1 MAWGATCTSTQTGNW
16 NVAANWTG
24 CVGGNGPAPNTPGS
38 NDTAI
43 IANGHTITAN
53 VALTVG
59 AVIVNTGGTLSIG
72 GGGGTNFTVNG
83 TTTVNG
89 TLAHATTSGNETYI
103 GLVTIG
109 SGGSWIN
116 TANESISF
124 RGGLTHNGSSFTA
137 GTGTY
142 TFNTNAQSIGG
153 ASALTIPN
161 VTVTGVTL
169 TNTGTLTV
177 LTALS
182 GTGALTNAAGTTLN
196 LGGTSG
202 ITTLNASASGN
213 TVNYTGAAQTVKATS
228 YYNLALSGS
237 GTKTL
242 TGVSAVNGDLTLSGT
257 VTATTAANF
266 TIGGD
271 LTVGSGTTF
280 TSANF
285 TNLVS
290 GSTSVSGTLAHSG
303 GAAKTYVGA
312 VTVNS
317 GGSWTNAGNAPVTLR
332 GGLTHDGSTFTAG
345 TGTYTFNTNAQS
357 IGGASALTIP
367 NVTVTGVTLTN
378 TGTLTVSTAL
388 SGTGGLTNGANAT
401 LNLGGTS
408 AITTLTAGAAGNTV
422 NYTQAGAQTVKA
434 TTYHHLG
441 LSGSGTKTMTG
452 LSTNNGNLTLSGTA
466 AATSTATLSVGGN
479 LSVGAGSGFT
489 SGNTT
494 FSVAG
499 TTSVSGTLAHSV
511 SGSKT
516 YVGAV
521 TINAGGAWTNTGGSP
536 VTLRGGLTHNG
547 GTFTAG
553 TGTYTFDTNAQT
565 IGGSSALTIANVT
578 VTGVV
583 LTNTGTL
590 TVSTALSGTG
600 GLANDVNATLSLG
613 GTSAISALTAA
624 AAGNTVN
631 YTLAGAQTVR
641 ATTYHNLGISGSG
654 VKTLAGDATVAG
666 TLTLSGPTLAVGGN
680 TLTLNGPAI
689 AGTPANLTTT
699 SASSLVFGG
708 SASGVALPG
717 SVTALNNLTLNNAN
731 GLSLASSPVVSGT
744 LSLSSGVI
752 TTGSNSLT
760 LASSCPASSSRA
772 NGHVNGNLVLTVPT
786 GNPTCTFHVGDAI
799 GYAPVTLAFS
809 AVTGSGRVA
818 VRADAGDH
826 PDTTS
831 GTSGVQESKS
841 ANHYWTVANGSPALA
856 FSSYAITLQFCA
868 TSSCSAS
875 ELDSGA
881 NPANFL
887 VARKSS
893 GSWSL
898 AGAGNVTSNSV
909 QLSGIAAA
917 DGFGEFAAG
926 EANQCFTDGFTG
938 ANGASPGAN
947 WTVGSASGS
956 FGSPV
961 IQGNRLR
968 LTSATT
974 NVSSWATLLRPFPA
988 AGNKVTIE
996 FDHYAYGGTGG
1007 DGIAVVL
1014 SDAAVAPVVGAY
1026 GGSLG
1031 YAQKSNPGSDCT
1043 TAGGCPGFAG
1053 GWLGVGIDEYGN
1065 YSAAAEG
1072 RFGGTAGLVPDGVA
1086 IRGSGS
1092 GVSGYRYL
1100 RGTGTLTPSV
1110 DGSFSP
1116 AHRYRIIVD
1125 HTNGINAYTSVER
1138 NTGSGYVALIAPF
1151 DAKDPGYSQSQIPSR
1166 FIMSL
1171 VGSTG
1176 TTSNIHEIDNL
1187 SVCTVQALVAP
1198 TLHHI
1203 RIEHGGSACTGAGGT
1218 DVTIKACADA
1228 NCTALYGGSVTVN
1241 LTPNASGSLT
1251 WTPTEPVTFTGG
1263 SITLTLASTNT
1274 GTITLAGGAT
1284 SPTAANPTRCFNGTN
1299 ETCSLTFSTCTFDA
1313 VEVGAAAATP
1323 IYTKL
1328 ANTAFKLDVVRR
1340 SSSLSVT
1347 NIQLVDARSGT
1358 CSTFTPLTGA
1368 TITPTAFSASPQT
1381 VNFNYPN
1388 AAANVRVRITN
1399 SSGGV
1404 SCSNDN
1410 FAIRPEAFALTSTAS
1425 NGPGVVLRAGS
1436 DPFSITATAVYGST
1450 TTSGYV
1456 GSPRL
1461 NAALLTTTLPN
1472 LGNLSATTF
1481 SPTPNPGEY
1490 TAPSMKYDEVGNF
1503 RLSANAVYDDSFA
1516 AVDSVKGDCNP
1527 GFSNSLSNGRYSCQ
1541 FGSVAAGPFG
1551 RFVPHQFAVVA
1562 TAANAC
1568 TAGGYTY
1575 MGQVFNL
1582 SALAL
1587 VEARNAAGAVTKNYA
1602 DDYAVKGA
1610 VVFGAENND
1619 NGIDLGSALAFVGT
1633 GSWQQGVY
1641 TLGANG
1647 VIYTRPSLPAG
1658 PLDQLT
1664 IGLTVNDSEVNTNPR
1679 VSGADMN
1686 PAVAGGIANTHKALN
1701 PSPMR
1706 MRMLYG
1712 RLRLLNAYG
1721 SERLA
1726 LPLVWETQYWDGQMF
1741 IRNSQDNCT
1750 SLSAAN
1756 IALSNYQSPP
1766 KPGGTTLS
1774 SSNLSSVTVGAI
1786 NAGRGTIT
1794 LAPTQPAIGSVDL
1807 VANLGRRDLP
1817 GPPVP
1822 PNCPDLSYGA
1832 STSAGLA
1839 YLSGQWCGA
1848 ANDRDPTARA
1858 SFGVYKSPLIYRR
1871 ENY

>member
-1 MAWGATCTSTQTGNW
+1 MTGTWANCDGTTPQPGDTVVINAGTVTLNTSATISGL
-16 NVAANWTG
+16 
-24 CVGGNGPAPNTPGS
+24 
-38 NDTAI
+38 
-43 IANGHTITAN
+43 TIN
-53 VALTVG
+53 
-59 AVIVNTGGTLSIG
+59 GGTLAFGNS
-72 GGGGTNFTVNG
+72 TTARTLTVNG
-83 TTTVNG
+83 NILVASGGSLTVNNNTVTHTLNVAGNVTNNG
-89 TLAHATTSGNETYI
+89 TFDLARDANSVCQANFTSSGTQIIDGSSSGTTDFNTLTTSGNLTINKSGAAVTQTGTLSVSGDLVLQAGTLNLNNTVSI
-103 GLVTIG
+103 GGTSSISGTLGIASTTGTKTFVG
-109 SGGSWIN
+109 AVAVNAGGSWN
-116 TANESISF
+116 NSSNES
-124 RGGLTHNGSSFTA
+124 
-137 GTGTY
+137 
-142 TFNTNAQSIGG
+142 
-153 ASALTIPN
+153 
-161 VTVTGVTL
+161 
-169 TNTGTLTV
+169 
-177 LTALS
+177 
-182 GTGALTNAAGTTLN
+182 
-196 LGGTSG
+196 
-202 ITTLNASASGN
+202 
-213 TVNYTGAAQTVKATS
+213 
-228 YYNLALSGS
+228 
-237 GTKTL
+237 
-242 TGVSAVNGDLTLSGT
+242 
-257 VTATTAANF
+257 
-266 TIGGD
+266 
-271 LTVGSGTTF
+271 
-280 TSANF
+280 
-285 TNLVS
+285 
-290 GSTSVSGTLAHSG
+290 
-303 GAAKTYVGA
+303 
-312 VTVNS
+312 
-317 GGSWTNAGNAPVTLR
+317 VTLR

-345 TGTYTFNTNAQS
+345 TGTYTFDTNAQS
-357 IGGASALTIP
+357 IGGTSALTIP

-388 SGTGGLTNGANAT
+388 SGTGGLTNGTNAT

-408 AITTLTAGAAGNTV
+408 AITTLTANAAGNTV
-422 NYTQAGAQTVKA
+422 NYTQGGAQTVKA
-434 TTYHHLG
+434 TAYHHLG

-452 LSTNNGNLTLSGTA
+452 LSTINGNLTLSGTA
-466 AATSTATLSVGGN
+466 AATSTAALSVGGN

-521 TINAGGAWTNTGGSP
+521 TINAGGAWTNTGSSP

-600 GLANDVNATLSLG
+600 GLTNDVNATLSLG

-631 YTLAGAQTVR
+631 YTQAGAQTVR
-641 ATTYHNLGISGSG
+641 ATAYHNLGISGSG
-654 VKTLAGDATVAG
+654 VKTLAGDASVAG
-666 TLTLSGPTLAVGGN
+666 TLTLSGASLAVGGN

-699 SASSLVFGG
+699 SASSLFFGG
-708 SASGVALPG
+708 SASGVALPS

-786 GNPTCTFHVGDAI
+786 GNPTCTFHLGDAI

-875 ELDSGA
+875 ELDFGA

-1203 RIEHGGSACTGAGGT
+1203 RIEHGGSACTGTDGT

-1228 NCTALYGGSVTVN
+1228 NCTALYGGSVTVD
-1241 LTPNASGSLT
+1241 LTPNSGSGRT

-1263 SITLTLASTNT
+1263 SITLTLANTNT
-1274 GTITLAGGAT
+1274 GTITLGAAAN
-1284 SPTAANPTRCFNGTN
+1284 SPTTGNPTRCFNGAS

-1328 ANTAFKLDVVRR
+1328 ANTAFDLDIVRR
-1340 SSSLSVT
+1340 SGGLSVT

-1358 CSTFTPLTGA
+1358 CATFTPLTGA
-1368 TITPTAFSASPQT
+1368 TISPTAFASTARRT
-1381 VNFNYPN
+1381 VSFNYPN
-1388 AAANVRVRITN
+1388 AVANARVRITN

-1410 FAIRPEAFALTSTAS
+1410 FAIRPEAFTLTSTTAS
-1425 NGPGVVLRAGS
+1425 NGNPPGTPGAVLRAGG
-1436 DPFSITATAVYGST
+1436 DEFTIKATAVYGST
-1450 TTSGYV
+1450 KTSGYD
-1456 GSPRL
+1456 GKPRL
-1461 NAALLTTTLPN
+1461 NSALLTTTLPN

-1481 SPTPNPGEY
+1481 STASGGESE
-1490 TAPSMKYDEVGNF
+1490 ASSMKYDEVGSF
-1503 RLSANAVYDDSFA
+1503 SLSANAVYDDSFA
-1516 AVDSVKGDCNP
+1516 AVDSLKGDCNP
-1527 GFSNSLSNGRYSCQ
+1527 GFSNSLSNGKYSCQ
-1541 FGSVAAGPFG
+1541 FGSAAAGPFG

-1562 TAANAC
+1562 TAADAC

-1587 VEARNAAGAVTKNYA
+1587 VEARNAAGAITKNYA
-1602 DDYAVKGA
+1602 GTYATNGA
-1610 VVFGAENND
+1610 VAFGAENND
-1619 NGIDLGSALAFVGT
+1619 DGLDLGAALTFVGT

-1741 IRNSQDNCT
+1741 VRNSQDSCT

-1774 SSNLSSVTVGAI
+1774 SSNLSSVTVGVI

>member
-1 MAWGATCTSTQTGNW
+1 MWMHRLLKNQWTRRVAAGPWWRLGVLCLAWGLQSPAWAFTCTSNGGSWTTTGTW
-16 NVAANWTG
+16 AN
-24 CVGGNGPAPNTPGS
+24 CGGTTPQPGDTVVINAGTVTLNTS
-38 NDTAI
+38 A
-43 IANGHTITAN
+43 TISG
-53 VALTVG
+53 LTV
-59 AVIVNTGGTLSIG
+59 NGGTLAFGNS
-72 GGGGTNFTVNG
+72 TTARTLTVNG
-83 TTTVNG
+83 NILVASGGSLTVNNNTVTHTLNVAGNVTNNG
-89 TLAHATTSGNETYI
+89 TFDLARDANSVCQANFTSSGTQIIDGSSSGTTDFNALTTSGNLTI
-103 GLVTIG
+103 NKSGAAVTQTGALSVSGALV
-109 SGGSWIN
+109 
-116 TANESISF
+116 
-124 RGGLTHNGSSFTA
+124 LQA
-137 GTGTY
+137 GTL
-142 TFNTNAQSIGG
+142 NLNNAVSIGG
-153 ASALTIPN
+153 ASSIS
-161 VTVTGVTL
+161 
-169 TNTGTLTV
+169 GTLGI
-177 LTALS
+177 AS
-182 GTGALTNAAGTTLN
+182 TT
-196 LGGTSG
+196 
-202 ITTLNASASGN
+202 
-213 TVNYTGAAQTVKATS
+213 
-228 YYNLALSGS
+228 
-237 GTKTL
+237 GTKT
-242 TGVSAVNGDLTLSGT
+242 
-257 VTATTAANF
+257 F
-266 TIGGD
+266 
-271 LTVGSGTTF
+271 
-280 TSANF
+280 
-285 TNLVS
+285 
-290 GSTSVSGTLAHSG
+290 
-303 GAAKTYVGA
+303 VGA
-312 VTVNS
+312 VTVNA
-317 GGSWTNAGNAPVTLR
+317 GGSWNNSANAGVTLR

-357 IGGASALTIP
+357 IGGGSALTIP

-422 NYTQAGAQTVKA
+422 NYTQGGAQTVKA
-434 TTYHHLG
+434 TAYHHLG
-441 LSGSGTKTMTG
+441 LSGSGAKTLAGVT
-452 LSTNNGNLTLSGTA
+452 TVNGNLTLAGTA
-466 AATSTATLSVGGN
+466 TATASSNLAIGGNLIVGAGTTFTAGNTTNSVGG
-479 LSVGAGSGFT
+479 V
-489 SGNTT
+489 
-494 FSVAG
+494 
-499 TTSVSGTLAHSV
+499 TSVSGTLAHTV
-511 SGSKT
+511 IGTKT
-516 YVGAV
+516 YGGAV
-521 TINAGGAWTNTGGSP
+521 TLNAGGVWTNSSNSP
-536 VTLRGGLTHNG
+536 VVLRGGLSHNG
-547 GTFTAG
+547 STFTAG
-553 TGTYTFDTNAQT
+553 TGIHTFDTNAQS

-600 GLANDVNATLSLG
+600 GLTNDVNATLSLG

-631 YTLAGAQTVR
+631 YTQAGAQTVR

-654 VKTLAGDATVAG
+654 VKTLAGDASVAG
-666 TLTLSGPTLAVGGN
+666 TLTLSGATLAVGGN

-708 SASGVALPG
+708 SAAGVALPS

-752 TTGSNSLT
+752 ATGSNSLT

-809 AVTGSGRVA
+809 AVTGSGRIA

-868 TSSCSAS
+868 TSSCNAS

-909 QLSGIAAA
+909 QLSGIAAT
-917 DGFGEFAAG
+917 DGFGEFATG
-926 EANQCFTDGFTG
+926 EANQCFADGFTG

-947 WTVGSASGS
+947 WAVGSASGS

-974 NVSSWATLLRPFPA
+974 NVSTWATLLRPFPA

-1065 YSAAAEG
+1065 YSAAVEG

-1086 IRGSGS
+1086 VRGSGS

-1203 RIEHGGSACTGAGGT
+1203 RIEHGGSACTGTGGT

-1263 SITLTLASTNT
+1263 SITVTLANTTT
-1274 GTITLAGGAT
+1274 GTITLGGSAT
-1284 SPTAANPTRCFNGTN
+1284 SPTAANPTRCFSGTN
-1299 ETCSLTFSTCTFDA
+1299 ETCSLTFSTCTYDA

-1328 ANTAFKLDVVRR
+1328 ANTSFNLDVVR
-1340 SSSLSVT
+1340 LSGLWNVT
-1347 NIQLVDARSGT
+1347 NIQLVDASSGT
-1358 CSTFTPLTGA
+1358 CATHAPLTGT
-1368 TITPTAFSASPQT
+1368 TISPTAYTTTARRT
-1381 VNFNYPN
+1381 VSFNYPN

-1410 FAIRPEAFALTSTAS
+1410 FAIRPEAFTLTSSAS
-1425 NGPGVVLRAGS
+1425 NGNPPGSPGAVLRAGG
-1436 DPFSITATAVYGST
+1436 DEFTIKATAVYGVT
-1450 TTSGYV
+1450 TTLGYD
-1456 GSPRL
+1456 GKPRL
-1461 NAALLTTTLPN
+1461 NSALLTTTLSN

-1481 SPTPNPGEY
+1481 PTASGGVSE
-1490 TAPSMKYDEVGNF
+1490 ASSMKYDEVGSF
-1503 RLSANAVYDDSFA
+1503 SLSANAVYDDSFA

-1527 GFSNSLSNGRYSCQ
+1527 GFSNSLSNGKYSCQ
-1541 FGSVAAGPFG
+1541 FGSAAAGPFG

-1562 TAANAC
+1562 TAADAC

-1587 VEARNAAGAVTKNYA
+1587 VEARNAGGAITKNYA
-1602 DDYAVKGA
+1602 GTYAASGA
-1610 VVFGAENND
+1610 VAFGAENND
-1619 NGIDLGSALAFVGT
+1619 DGLDLGSALAFVGT

-1664 IGLTVNDSEVNTNPR
+1664 IGLTVNDSEVSTIPR

-1686 PAVAGGIANTHKALN
+1686 PAVAGGVDKTHKALN

-1706 MRMLYG
+1706 MRYG

-1726 LPLVWETQYWDGQMF
+1726 LPMAWETQYWNGQMF
-1741 IRNSQDNCT
+1741 VRNSLDSCT

-1774 SSNLSSVTVGAI
+1774 GSNLSSVTVGAI

-1807 VANLGRRDLP
+1807 VANLGSSGSP
-1817 GPPVP
+1817 S
-1822 PNCPDLSYGA
+1822 NCATPALSNGT
-1832 STSAGLA
+1832 SISAGLA